1 MAKNS
6 ITQYDT
12 TAASNTDVG
21 NIPIEGSDNVAN
33 FDNALREI
41 MKHLADMNAGD
52 SPLHDTFV
60 LVDADEE
67 SKGLKFD
74 LSNITASNTRTL
86 TAPDTDIDL
95 STIAVK
101 TITDWHNITKSG
113 NYVGSNITNNPNSV
127 SSLTGNFTARAIFTS
142 DGLYGVIEGY
152 YLSETTPKPFR
163 KFVNNGTYGDWSGE
177 VALDKILAGE
187 VISDKISDGTTE
199 IDTGYV
205 VNGSAKAWCNFSQN
219 NATVRDSMNISSV
232 TDDSQ
237 GVSTIYFTTD
247 FDAANYSFIGTNKD
261 GNTKALNPSLGAT
274 TADTYTV
281 SAFQY
286 YASHNTVL
294 NDGSFTFTACFGVLS
309 T

>member
-33 FDNALREI
+33 FDNALREL

-101 TITDWHNITKSG
+101 IITDWHNITKSG
-113 NYVGSNITNNPNSV
+113 NYAGSNITNNPNSV

-163 KFVNNGTYGDWSGE
+163 KFVNNGTYGDWSGA
-177 VALDKILAGE
+177 VAL
-187 VISDKISDGTTE
+187 DKISDGTDE
-199 IDTGYV
+199 VDAGYV
-205 VNGSAKAWCNFSQN
+205 INGSAKVWARGDKDAVIGQSL
-219 NATVRDSMNISSV
+219 NISSSV
-232 TDDSQ
+232 DNGTGSY
-237 GVSTIYFTTD
+237 TYNFTAG
-247 FDAANYSFIGTNKD
+247 FDAATWSGQATAE
-261 GNTKALNPSLGAT
+261 ALNRIGVIVHTGKATGSVLVRTTLYTSTDEDRQHSLSIQGELA
-274 TADTYTV
+274 
-281 SAFQY
+281 
-286 YASHNTVL
+286 
-294 NDGSFTFTACFGVLS
+294 
-309 T
+309 